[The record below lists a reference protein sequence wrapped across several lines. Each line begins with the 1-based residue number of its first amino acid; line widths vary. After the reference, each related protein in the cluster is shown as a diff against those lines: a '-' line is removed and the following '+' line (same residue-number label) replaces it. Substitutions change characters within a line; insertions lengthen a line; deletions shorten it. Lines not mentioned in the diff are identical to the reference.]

1 MWPKIKRS
9 SLRRLLDP
17 TKGVCFLGKK
27 EGGCV
32 QPLAGTVVT
41 VKCGTSDWLALG
53 SVRLQSYVSHL
64 SVARFRAVPHG
75 TRGLY
80 EVALSPR
87 EMLEVKASEIAVS
100 PERISILR
108 FHRGHE
114 ACTKWPSNP
123 ERCWR

>member
-1 MWPKIKRS
+1 VGTLSILRRWGLFRKATSDSRCHVDVAKIKRS
-9 SLRRLLDP
+9 GLRRLLDP
-17 TKGVCFLGKK
+17 TKGVCFLGMIK
-27 EGGCV
+27 GGCV

-64 SVARFRAVPHG
+64 SVPRFRAVPHG

-87 EMLEVKASEIAVS
+87 EMLEVKASREAVS
-100 PERISILR
+100 S
-108 FHRGHE
+108 
-114 ACTKWPSNP
+114 
-123 ERCWR
+123 